1 MQRKPASINQ
11 ELRYNEWIP
20 DAALLKMAK
29 LGAVLDGWMKQ
40 ANVTISAVQ
49 CWTSFEEFFGVVP
62 CTIMSMMSD
71 NLIPSACETDVAR
84 YAEHV
89 HAGAGER
96 HSFCAVGLE

>member
-1 MQRKPASINQ
+1 
-11 ELRYNEWIP
+11 
-20 DAALLKMAK
+20 MAK

-71 NLIPSACETDVAR
+71 NLIPSACETDVPGTLSMYMLALAR
-84 YAEHV
+84 ARLRRCWTGTTTT
-89 HAGAGER
+89 AAIPT
-96 HSFCAVGLE
+96 SASASTAPTCPSTSSKM